1 MGKLDGKIS
10 IVTGAAGGIG
20 AATAARFVRE
30 GASVMLVDR
39 DDAALA
45 EVARAIGG
53 DRVAYVAADVSD
65 PDHARRYVD
74 ATVQRFGGIDVLFAN
89 AGIEGRVAPLT
100 EYPVAD
106 FDRVLAVNVRGVFL
120 GIQHAAP
127 HIALRSRGQGGGGSI
142 VITSSVAGVV
152 GSRGLC
158 AYIASKHAVIGL
170 MKTAACE
177 LAPLNI
183 RVNTVNPGP
192 IENRMM
198 RSIEDQ
204 AAPGHGDDVKKGFLG
219 MVPLGR
225 YGTNEEI
232 ANVALF
238 LASAE
243 SSYCTGAVFLA
254 DGGFVAQ

>member
-1 MGKLDGKIS
+1 MRRLDGKVA

-20 AATAARFVRE
+20 AATARIFLRE

-39 DDAALA
+39 EEEPLA
-45 EVARAIGG
+45 ELAQTIGAAG
-53 DRVAYVAADVSD
+53 VAYVAADVSD
-65 PDHARRYVD
+65 PEQSKRYV
-74 ATVQRFGGIDVLFAN
+74 AETVRRFGGIDVLFAN
-89 AGIEGRVAPLT
+89 AGIEGRFAPLL
-100 EYPVAD
+100 EYPVAEL
-106 FDRVLAVNVRGVFL
+106 DRVLAVNVRGVFL
-120 GIQHAAP
+120 GVQLAAP
-127 HIALRSRGQGGGGSI
+127 HIADRGGGSI

-158 AYIASKHAVIGL
+158 AYIASKHAVVGL

-177 LAPLNI
+177 LAPLGI

-198 RSIEDQ
+198 RSIEEQ
-204 AAPGHGDDVKKGFLG
+204 AAPGRGDTVKKGYLSQ
-219 MVPLGR
+219 VPLGR

-232 ANVALF
+232 ATVALF
-238 LASAE
+238 LASDE
-243 SSYCTGAVFLA
+243 SSYCTGGVFMA